1 MTFDDGVVAICDVS
15 NTAAPGEMPI
25 KKLNA
30 VQELSYEE
38 ETVGITRYYEAIKT
52 DQLIEMVIVVPREI
66 EISINQM
73 AVLETGEQYEI
84 RMVQAATDENGLK
97 ILRLSLERNGESYEV
112 DWSAVRSC

>member
-1 MTFDDGVVAICDVS
+1 MTFDDGVVVICNIS
-15 NTAAPGEMPI
+15 NAAAPGEMPV
-25 KKLNA
+25 KKLSA
-30 VQELSYEE
+30 VQELSFAE

-52 DQLIEMVIVVPREI
+52 DQIIEMVIAVPREI

-97 ILRLSLERNGESYEV
+97 ILRLSLERNGEDYEV
-112 DWSAVRSC
+112 DWNAVRSC